1 MLAEGGRA
9 AAVVYPV
16 LMCGGKG
23 AEPKWKSARGMPI
36 AAPDFKAIHVMDIV
50 PRRIDYLAISSSY
63 SFCTQ

>member
-1 MLAEGGRA
+1 
-9 AAVVYPV
+9 
-16 LMCGGKG
+16 MCGGKG